1 MKTFKFIL
9 LALVVSNTITAQKN
23 VRPTKNLDSYEGTWI
38 YQKND
43 IIFKIKL
50 QKGQEAWRNDLINGL
65 YGGYYLSVRG
75 EVLENYMSGFPVYWD
90 FSKDPR
96 PNNMYIWLSN
106 HSLRLDDINP
116 NYVSV
121 WFYDQRKRHFGG
133 KGITGGYIQLLSPTK
148 IRWKLDELT
157 GIWNETEGDESI
169 SDAER
174 RPIGFSVP
182 DDVIMTKE

>member
-96 PNNMYIWLSN
+96 PNNMYIWVSIIKDFFKKEASRQLS
-106 HSLRLDDINP
+106 RLSWEKNTSTLKFID
-116 NYVSV
+116 S
-121 WFYDQRKRHFGG
+121 HF
-133 KGITGGYIQLLSPTK
+133 
-148 IRWKLDELT
+148 LT
-157 GIWNETEGDESI
+157 
-169 SDAER
+169 
-174 RPIGFSVP
+174 
-182 DDVIMTKE
+182 